1 MAKEKVYEELEEVK
15 VENEKLREDFISKAE
30 LCEHLKKVQNEQVT
44 KIREASSKIEKLAQ
58 ELLEKEEEITTVKRS
73 NEELKCILNEK
84 ESAVKHLNVVNDKLR
99 AEGDESNR
107 KSEQENRR
115 LVLALDEANEV
126 NIDQEQKINVLKAEI
141 EGLKMDLSVSKK
153 KCLEAEKAAKN
164 PRVLRETEDLLIKVE
179 EEKSKVEDQLKWK
192 KEQFKHLE
200 EAHEKLRDRFKASK
214 KEWEQEKS
222 ALLDEISSLQT
233 RLDSEIRVKRD
244 LQNRLQVCNQALSR
258 EETRRKYLEVEVS
271 EFKTHYENIF
281 SECQDAKSQLDCL
294 NSERDNEV
302 ATLRHVL
309 GTKESFYKEIEY
321 RSGKLEQENQEL
333 LTSLKE
339 LQEARI
345 QEAGST
351 SSLSKLKNKLRS
363 VEQMHKDCSTN
374 LRAKEAE
381 WNSQREEMTR
391 KLNDYSSQLQS
402 KDAALKVLEMELE
415 GCLSSAV
422 QLKLQNEEIS
432 LMLLVLKSGMSE
444 ARLKLANVEAEL
456 GLHEK
461 ERVEE
466 LSILKQQLEMKDTAL
481 ADAQKDIADERERT
495 AILSRRV
502 GTLDQLEDKHK
513 LMEKEL
519 NRCKEML
526 EESSRC
532 QLWLKEQALQAENDS
547 KEKIREVYDALDAV
561 NSELAEERE
570 NVASLLRRVESLDLI
585 EGQRLL
591 LQKEL
596 EKCKEMLEEAA
607 KSQIQFKEQALQMEN
622 ESREKLREVCDA
634 LETTKS
640 ELTEEQER
648 TASLMIRVEFLDQI
662 EERWLQTQAELKR
675 YKEMLEEACR
685 RQCQLEEQ
693 SVHMKNELGEKLQ
706 EVSDALETANIEL
719 VEEREKTASLMK
731 RIESSDQL
739 EEQLALKQKELD
751 KYNELLESSRCQL
764 LLEKQISWIHSDSER
779 ELKEARNALVKANS
793 ELSEKTREG
802 HELEFELW
810 IWESIA
816 DRLKAELEE
825 SQALRK
831 ELEASLLAQ
840 MDVEESIKKEKEDLV
855 RITEEKDGR
864 IVNLQQQMVSLVQ
877 KHTARELEEAANSAE
892 DSVHQQTREH
902 EAELEAKHMEM
913 EALVDELKGENR
925 NLLENNTKLSTDREN
940 LLGFVTSLGD
950 WISEFSGEDAK
961 LMGILG
967 RIVQS
972 FDNCMSDIKGN
983 DEVYDTLKENKKSLI
998 SSPAARKPDSL
1009 VEGRSPFR
1017 ELN

>member
-1 MAKEKVYEELEEVK
+1 MAKEKVYEELGEVK

-30 LCEHLKKVQNEQVT
+30 LCEHLKKVQNEQVK

-84 ESAVKHLNVVNDKLR
+84 ESAVKHLNVVNEKLR
-99 AEGDESNR
+99 AERDERNR

-164 PRVLRETEDLLIKVE
+164 PRVLREREDLLIKVE

-233 RLDSEIRVKRD
+233 RLDSEIRVTRD

-258 EETRRKYLEVEVS
+258 EETRRKHLEVEVL

-294 NSERDNEV
+294 NSQRDNEV

-309 GTKESFYKEIEY
+309 GTKESFYKEMEY

-339 LQEARI
+339 LREARI
-345 QEAGST
+345 QEAGSS

-432 LMLLVLKSGMSE
+432 VMLLVLKSGMSE

-461 ERVEE
+461 ERIEE

-502 GTLDQLEDKHK
+502 DTLDQLEDKHQ

-532 QLWLKEQALQAENDS
+532 QLWLKEQALQVENDS
-547 KEKIREVYDALDAV
+547 KEKIREVYDALDAL
-561 NSELAEERE
+561 NSELEEERE

-648 TASLMIRVEFLDQI
+648 TASLTIRVEFLDQI

-693 SVHMKNELGEKLQ
+693 SVHMKNELGEKLK
-706 EVSDALETANIEL
+706 EVSDALETENIEL
-719 VEEREKTASLMK
+719 AEEREKTASLMK

-751 KYNELLESSRCQL
+751 RYNELLESSRCQL
-764 LLEKQISWIHSDSER
+764 LLEEQISRTDSDSER
-779 ELKEARNALVKANS
+779 ELKEVRNALVKANS

-802 HELEFELW
+802 HELKFELW

-816 DRLKAELEE
+816 ERLKAKLEE

-877 KHTARELEEAANSAE
+877 EHTVRELEEAANSAE

-913 EALVDELKGENR
+913 EALVYELKG
-925 NLLENNTKLSTDREN
+925 ENNTKLSTDREN

-972 FDNCMSDIKGN
+972 FDNCISDMKGN
-983 DEVYDTLKENKKSLI
+983 DELYDTLKENKKSLI

-1009 VEGRSPFR
+1009 VEERSPFR

>member
-1 MAKEKVYEELEEVK
+1 MAKEKVYEELGEVK

-30 LCEHLKKVQNEQVT
+30 LCEHLKKVQNEQVK

-84 ESAVKHLNVVNDKLR
+84 ESAVKHLNVVNEKLR
-99 AEGDESNR
+99 AERDERNR

-115 LVLALDEANEV
+115 LVLALDEANE
-126 NIDQEQKINVLKAEI
+126 
-141 EGLKMDLSVSKK
+141 K

-164 PRVLRETEDLLIKVE
+164 PRVLREREDLLIKVE

-233 RLDSEIRVKRD
+233 RLDSEIRVTRD

-258 EETRRKYLEVEVS
+258 EETRRKHLEVEVL

-294 NSERDNEV
+294 NSQRDNEV

-309 GTKESFYKEIEY
+309 GTKESFYKEMEY

-339 LQEARI
+339 LREARI
-345 QEAGST
+345 QEAGSS

-432 LMLLVLKSGMSE
+432 VMLLVLKSGMSE

-461 ERVEE
+461 ERIEE

-502 GTLDQLEDKHK
+502 DTLDQLEDKHQ

-532 QLWLKEQALQAENDS
+532 QLWLKEQALQVENDS
-547 KEKIREVYDALDAV
+547 KEKIREVYDALDAL
-561 NSELAEERE
+561 NSELEEERE

-648 TASLMIRVEFLDQI
+648 TASLTIRVEFLDQI

-693 SVHMKNELGEKLQ
+693 SVHMKNELGEKLK
-706 EVSDALETANIEL
+706 EVSDALETENIEL
-719 VEEREKTASLMK
+719 AEEREKTASLMK

-751 KYNELLESSRCQL
+751 RYNELLESSRCQL
-764 LLEKQISWIHSDSER
+764 LLEEQISRTDSDSER
-779 ELKEARNALVKANS
+779 ELKEVRNALVKANS

-802 HELEFELW
+802 HELELELW

-816 DRLKAELEE
+816 ERLKAELEE

-877 KHTARELEEAANSAE
+877 EHTVRELEEAANSAE

-902 EAELEAKHMEM
+902 EAELEAKHMEK
-913 EALVDELKGENR
+913 ALDELGLK
-925 NLLENNTKLSTDREN
+925 TTPS
-940 LLGFVTSLGD
+940 D
-950 WISEFSGEDAK
+950 WISEFAGEDAK

-972 FDNCMSDIKGN
+972 FDNCISDMKGN
-983 DEVYDTLKENKKSLI
+983 DELYDTLKENKKSLI

-1009 VEGRSPFR
+1009 VEERSPFR

>member
-1 MAKEKVYEELEEVK
+1 MAKEKVYEELGEVK

-84 ESAVKHLNVVNDKLR
+84 ESAVKHLNVVNEKLR
-99 AEGDESNR
+99 AERDERNR

-164 PRVLRETEDLLIKVE
+164 PRVLREREDFLIKVE

-200 EAHEKLRDRFKASK
+200 EAHEKLRDRFKSSK

-233 RLDSEIRVKRD
+233 RLDSEIRVTRD

-258 EETRRKYLEVEVS
+258 EETRRKHLEVEVS

-294 NSERDNEV
+294 NSQRDNEV

-309 GTKESFYKEIEY
+309 GTKESFYKEMEY

-339 LQEARI
+339 LREARI
-345 QEAGST
+345 QEAGSS

-402 KDAALKVLEMELE
+402 KDAALKVLKMELE

-432 LMLLVLKSGMSE
+432 VMLLVLKSGMSE

-481 ADAQKDIADERERT
+481 ADAQKDFADERERT

-502 GTLDQLEDKHK
+502 DTLDQLEDKHQ

-532 QLWLKEQALQAENDS
+532 QLWLKEQALQVENDS
-547 KEKIREVYDALDAV
+547 KEKIREVYDALDAL

-693 SVHMKNELGEKLQ
+693 SVHMKNELGEKLK

-719 VEEREKTASLMK
+719 AEEREKTASLMK

-739 EEQLALKQKELD
+739 EKELD
-751 KYNELLESSRCQL
+751 RYNELFESSRCQL
-764 LLEKQISWIHSDSER
+764 LLEEKISRTDSDSER
-779 ELKEARNALVKANS
+779 ELKEVRNALVKANS

-802 HELEFELW
+802 HELKFELW

-816 DRLKAELEE
+816 ERLKAKLEE

-877 KHTARELEEAANSAE
+877 EHTARELEEAANSAE

-913 EALVDELKGENR
+913 EALVYELKG
-925 NLLENNTKLSTDREN
+925 ENNTKLSTDREN

-972 FDNCMSDIKGN
+972 FDNCISDMKGN
-983 DEVYDTLKENKKSLI
+983 DELYDTLKENKKSLI

-1009 VEGRSPFR
+1009 VEERSPFR

>member
-1 MAKEKVYEELEEVK
+1 
-15 VENEKLREDFISKAE
+15 
-30 LCEHLKKVQNEQVT
+30 
-44 KIREASSKIEKLAQ
+44 
-58 ELLEKEEEITTVKRS
+58 
-73 NEELKCILNEK
+73 
-84 ESAVKHLNVVNDKLR
+84 
-99 AEGDESNR
+99 
-107 KSEQENRR
+107 
-115 LVLALDEANEV
+115 
-126 NIDQEQKINVLKAEI
+126 
-141 EGLKMDLSVSKK
+141 
-153 KCLEAEKAAKN
+153 
-164 PRVLRETEDLLIKVE
+164 
-179 EEKSKVEDQLKWK
+179 
-192 KEQFKHLE
+192 
-200 EAHEKLRDRFKASK
+200 
-214 KEWEQEKS
+214 
-222 ALLDEISSLQT
+222 
-233 RLDSEIRVKRD
+233 
-244 LQNRLQVCNQALSR
+244 
-258 EETRRKYLEVEVS
+258 
-271 EFKTHYENIF
+271 
-281 SECQDAKSQLDCL
+281 
-294 NSERDNEV
+294 
-302 ATLRHVL
+302 
-309 GTKESFYKEIEY
+309 
-321 RSGKLEQENQEL
+321 
-333 LTSLKE
+333 
-339 LQEARI
+339 
-345 QEAGST
+345 
-351 SSLSKLKNKLRS
+351 
-363 VEQMHKDCSTN
+363 
-374 LRAKEAE
+374 
-381 WNSQREEMTR
+381 
-391 KLNDYSSQLQS
+391 
-402 KDAALKVLEMELE
+402 
-415 GCLSSAV
+415 
-422 QLKLQNEEIS
+422 
-432 LMLLVLKSGMSE
+432 
-444 ARLKLANVEAEL
+444 
-456 GLHEK
+456 
-461 ERVEE
+461 
-466 LSILKQQLEMKDTAL
+466 
-481 ADAQKDIADERERT
+481 
-495 AILSRRV
+495 
-502 GTLDQLEDKHK
+502 
-513 LMEKEL
+513 MEKEF

-526 EESSRC
+526 EKSSMC
-532 QLWLKEQALQAENDS
+532 QLWLKEQALQVENDS

-585 EGQRLL
+585 EGQRVL

-693 SVHMKNELGEKLQ
+693 SVHMKNELGEKLK

-719 VEEREKTASLMK
+719 AEEREITASLMKRIESSDQLEETANIELAEDREKTASLMK

-739 EEQLALKQKELD
+739 EEQLALKQKDLD
-751 KYNELLESSRCQL
+751 RYNELLESSRCQL
-764 LLEKQISWIHSDSER
+764 LLEEQISRTDSDSER
-779 ELKEARNALVKANS
+779 ELKEVRNALVKANS

-802 HELEFELW
+802 HELKFELW

-816 DRLKAELEE
+816 ERLKAKLEE

-877 KHTARELEEAANSAE
+877 EHTARELEEAANSAE

-913 EALVDELKGENR
+913 EALVDKLKGENR
-925 NLLENNTKLSTDREN
+925 NLLENNTKLSTDGEN

-972 FDNCMSDIKGN
+972 FDNCISDMKGN
-983 DEVYDTLKENKKSLI
+983 DELYDTLKENKKSLI

-1009 VEGRSPFR
+1009 VEERSPFR

>member
-1 MAKEKVYEELEEVK
+1 MAKEKVYEEQGEVK

-84 ESAVKHLNVVNDKLR
+84 ESAVKHLNVVNEKLR
-99 AEGDESNR
+99 AERDERNR

-153 KCLEAEKAAKN
+153 TCLEAEKAAKN
-164 PRVLRETEDLLIKVE
+164 PRVLREREDFLIKVE

-233 RLDSEIRVKRD
+233 RLDSEIRVTRD

-294 NSERDNEV
+294 NSQRDNEV

-309 GTKESFYKEIEY
+309 GTKESFYKEMEY
-321 RSGKLEQENQEL
+321 RSGKLEQENHEL

-339 LQEARI
+339 LREARI
-345 QEAGST
+345 QEAGSS

-402 KDAALKVLEMELE
+402 KDAALKVLELELE

-432 LMLLVLKSGMSE
+432 VMLLVLKSGMSE

-466 LSILKQQLEMKDTAL
+466 LSVLKQQLEMKDTAL

-502 GTLDQLEDKHK
+502 DTLDQLEDKHQ

-532 QLWLKEQALQAENDS
+532 QVWLKEQGLQVENDS
-547 KEKIREVYDALDAV
+547 KEKIREVYDALDAL

-693 SVHMKNELGEKLQ
+693 SVHMKNELGEKLK

-719 VEEREKTASLMK
+719 AEEREKTASLMK

-739 EEQLALKQKELD
+739 EEQLALKRKELD
-751 KYNELLESSRCQL
+751 RYNELLESSRCQL
-764 LLEKQISWIHSDSER
+764 LLEEQISRTDSDSER
-779 ELKEARNALVKANS
+779 ELKEVRNALVKANS
-793 ELSEKTREG
+793 ELSEKNHEG
-802 HELEFELW
+802 HELKFELW

-816 DRLKAELEE
+816 ERLKAKLEE

-877 KHTARELEEAANSAE
+877 EHTARELEAAANSAE

-913 EALVDELKGENR
+913 EALVYELKG
-925 NLLENNTKLSTDREN
+925 ENNTKLSTDRES

-972 FDNCMSDIKGN
+972 FDNCISDMKGN
-983 DEVYDTLKENKKSLI
+983 DELYDTLKENKKSLI

-1009 VEGRSPFR
+1009 VEERSPFR

>member
-1 MAKEKVYEELEEVK
+1 MAKEKVYEEQGEVK

-84 ESAVKHLNVVNDKLR
+84 ESAVKHLNVVNEKLR
-99 AEGDESNR
+99 AERDERNR

-153 KCLEAEKAAKN
+153 TCLEAEKAAKN
-164 PRVLRETEDLLIKVE
+164 PRVLREREDFLIKVE

-233 RLDSEIRVKRD
+233 RLDSEIRVTRD

-258 EETRRKYLEVEVS
+258 EETRRKHLEVEVS

-294 NSERDNEV
+294 NSQRDNEV

-309 GTKESFYKEIEY
+309 GTKESFYKEMEY
-321 RSGKLEQENQEL
+321 RSGKLEQENHEL

-339 LQEARI
+339 LREARI
-345 QEAGST
+345 QEAGSS

-402 KDAALKVLEMELE
+402 KDAALKVLELELE

-432 LMLLVLKSGMSE
+432 VMLLVLKSGMSE

-466 LSILKQQLEMKDTAL
+466 LSVLKQQLEMKDTAL

-502 GTLDQLEDKHK
+502 DTLDQLEDKHQ

-532 QLWLKEQALQAENDS
+532 QVWLKEQGLQVENDS
-547 KEKIREVYDALDAV
+547 KEKIREVYDALDAL

-693 SVHMKNELGEKLQ
+693 SVHMKNELGEKLK

-719 VEEREKTASLMK
+719 AEEREKTASLMK

-739 EEQLALKQKELD
+739 EEQLALKRKELD
-751 KYNELLESSRCQL
+751 RYNELLESSRCQL
-764 LLEKQISWIHSDSER
+764 LLEEQISRTDSDSER
-779 ELKEARNALVKANS
+779 ELKEVRNALVKANS
-793 ELSEKTREG
+793 ELSEKNHEG
-802 HELEFELW
+802 HELKFELW

-816 DRLKAELEE
+816 ERLKAKLEE

-877 KHTARELEEAANSAE
+877 EHTARELEAAANSAE

-913 EALVDELKGENR
+913 EALVYELKG
-925 NLLENNTKLSTDREN
+925 ENNTKLSTDRES

-972 FDNCMSDIKGN
+972 FDNCISDMKGN
-983 DEVYDTLKENKKSLI
+983 DELYDTLKENKKSLI

-1009 VEGRSPFR
+1009 VEERSPFR